1 MILTVSNLKGG
12 TKKTTSAAYMAHT
25 IAELGIK
32 VVVFDGDPQGS
43 ITRWAKQAGWSI
55 PVRSMATPT
64 LHVEAAAELAEGGEF
79 DAVVID
85 TPPMDA
91 HLGIVRSAIKACTHL
106 LIPIAPTPH
115 EYERMAEVRSL
126 VKDASSDNRHQRPP
140 AAAVLLAGVTPG
152 AASTAAHREAL
163 EADGWHVLRVVVGHL
178 QRYSQSFGSPITN
191 ASRGAYGDALNE
203 LLEVEG

>member
-12 TKKTTSAAYMAHT
+12 TKKTTSSAFLAHA

-32 VVVFDGDPQGS
+32 VVVFDADPQGS
-43 ITRWAKQAGWSI
+43 ITRWAKQAGWEI
-55 PVRSMATPT
+55 PVRPMATPT
-64 LHVEAAAELAEGGEF
+64 VHAEAAAELAEGGVF

-106 LIPIAPTPH
+106 LIPISPTPH
-115 EYERMAEVRSL
+115 EYERMGEVRTL
-126 VKDASSDNRHQRPP
+126 VREASSENRHQRPP

-152 AASTAAHREAL
+152 AGSTTVHRAAL
-163 EADGWHVLRVVVGHL
+163 EEDGWHVLRVVVGHL
-178 QRYSQSFGSPITN
+178 QRYSQSFGSPIVN

-203 LLEVEG
+203 LLEVE